1 AKMRFYKVLVLV
13 FGCALVFSLWSQVGT
28 PGTHPVTGREYA
40 RPMSADGADWLSRR
54 ERDEE
59 EQPKLAVDAL
69 NIPKGATVAD
79 IGAGSGYITALLA
92 RRVGPGGKVYA
103 NDIQVRMLDL
113 LRRNIAQ

>member
-1 AKMRFYKVLVLV
+1 MRFCKVV
-13 FGCALVFSLWSQVGT
+13 CALVFTGALVLPAPPQAGV

-40 RPMSADGADWLSRR
+40 RPMSADGADWLTRR

-59 EQPKLAVDAL
+59 EQPKLAIDAL

-92 RRVGPGGKVYA
+92 RRVGPSGKVYA
-103 NDIQVRMLDL
+103 NDIPVRMLDL
-113 LRRNIAQ
+113 LTQ